1 MITVK
6 NVKGTSGAC
15 TGKNSGLQLVIG
27 VTVAHRGCVQGLT
40 EDYRVYRSCVQ
51 GLTGDAQGMTGKAHG
66 LLIRKGVF
74 RASSDQFKI
83 NIRSILRN

>member
-51 GLTGDAQGMTGKAHG
+51 GLTGGAQRMTGKTQEVTG
-66 LLIRKGVF
+66 RYRGFSYGQDLLGF
-74 RASSDQFKI
+74 QSQ
-83 NIRSILRN
+83 